1 MLSISDL
8 MVGAFGQN
16 LFFAILF
23 GTNCSVKLLSRVL
36 SVFFTSLSGYTIAI
50 IGVDRFARIKYHT
63 NFSTILTN
71 RFILTLMSMTCF
83 VALFSA
89 VGTPIGLLLRKER
102 VFTSISFGLS
112 VIVLS
117 IVTFLQVLVIQ
128 ASNAVFN
135 ESNVHTS
142 QITNKTINKLSMR
155 IILLFAIFYTPYL
168 VVSFARAALEK
179 KLNGNEKS
187 SLEFILCISAIF
199 SYTNSVINAVLFL
212 IMNVKT
218 KRYLRDFAK

>member
-1 MLSISDL
+1 

-50 IGVDRFARIKYHT
+50 IGVDRFARIKHHT

-89 VGTPIGLLLRKER
+89 GRYPNWFVVEER
-102 VFTSISFGLS
+102 ASF
-112 VIVLS
+112 
-117 IVTFLQVLVIQ
+117 
-128 ASNAVFN
+128 
-135 ESNVHTS
+135 H
-142 QITNKTINKLSMR
+142 
-155 IILLFAIFYTPYL
+155 
-168 VVSFARAALEK
+168 
-179 KLNGNEKS
+179 
-187 SLEFILCISAIF
+187 
-199 SYTNSVINAVLFL
+199 
-212 IMNVKT
+212 
-218 KRYLRDFAK
+218 